1 MMVPITALLSLLLS
15 GCVGLDPKNE
25 GFAENAAEVGERV
38 FVGIMTLG
46 ISEGFVA
53 QERKAARLREQ
64 REARYQRWYEGLSDT
79 EKNIEDMR
87 EAHRYQLMG
96 TIMHGRQLPTLQPY
110 QAQPYAP
117 MHSITEGTI
126 QTRQRTNCTSQLLG
140 NQVNTTCY

>member
-1 MMVPITALLSLLLS
+1 MIVMLALALTLS
-15 GCVGLDPKNE
+15 GCVGLDQKNE

-46 ISEGFVA
+46 ISEGVVA

-64 REARYQRWYEGLSDT
+64 REARYQQWYEGLSET
-79 EKNIEDMR
+79 EQNIEDMR

-96 TIMHGRQLPTLQPY
+96 TLMHGRQLPTIQPY
-110 QAQPYAP
+110 QAQPYTP
-117 MHSITEGTI
+117 MHSLAEGTI
-126 QTRQRTNCTSQLLG
+126 QPRPRTNCTSQVLG